1 MFPVGY
7 FPVSTGGGGD
17 AEMDPTLVADVA
29 SLKQWRDTIVPEA
42 YRTSTTAWSN
52 LVSRPEVQSSI
63 FLPTQGQPGD
73 EAYEN
78 ELLLTQGQ
86 GIVLMQAVGD
96 AFYAPKGLVND
107 VTSVASQVNAVD
119 RRTTFEMG
127 MVITDRVSQKRY
139 IVHPLYPPA
148 IVPYPTHEFLT
159 QDAFFIGYSPQTN
172 TFSGWRDSVTQDPKY
187 DWNFGLATQAAYTT
201 QPAIEFPDPAKHPL
215 GIRLLSNQWMANPGL
230 FWPNKGTMFLVY
242 TWVTAPT
249 AVSLLI
255 SSRTSPGTVHPNYH
269 WSRRDFQQFTS
280 SSSYTYN
287 SPQTYADSVVRTP
300 YVVGLSW
307 DNTVNPP
314 RITVCDPQAIAEHRF
329 NASIGQD
336 ESVRLDY
343 GSPNQ
348 QGAEI
353 ARVKGHATV
362 FDADLLIE
370 PTNQGNRLTV
380 MGRPSDASNP
390 DRIVHYL
397 GIWRNTY
404 MNWEMMT
411 HVRERLRQRYC
422 VGPFSYALP
431 PGINDAPT
439 VAPVVLPETDH
450 VEPPTS
456 DIGSFQTE

>member
-1 MFPVGY
+1 
-7 FPVSTGGGGD
+7 
-17 AEMDPTLVADVA
+17 MDPTLVADVA

-63 FLPTQGQPGD
+63 YLPTQGQPGD
-73 EAYEN
+73 EVYEN
-78 ELLLTQGQ
+78 ERLLTQGQ
-86 GIVLMQAVGD
+86 GMVLVQAVGD
-96 AFYAPKGLVND
+96 AYYAPKDLENT
-107 VTSVASQVNAVD
+107 VTSIGSQVNAVD
-119 RRTTFEMG
+119 RRTTFG
-127 MVITDRVSQKRY
+127 LGLAITDRVSQKRY
-139 IVHPLYPPA
+139 IVHPLYTPA
-148 IVPYPTHEFLT
+148 IAPYPTHEFLT
-159 QDAFFIGYSPQTN
+159 QDAFFIGYSAQTN

-187 DWNFGLATQAAYTT
+187 DWNFGLATQAAGTT
-201 QPAIEFPDPAKHPL
+201 KPAIEFPDPAKHPL
-215 GIRLLSNQWMANPGL
+215 GIRLLSNQWMSNPGL
-230 FWPNKGTMFLVY
+230 FWPNKGTIFLVY
-242 TWVTAPT
+242 SWVTAPT
-249 AVSLLI
+249 ALTAFVLTRNLEAVQE
-255 SSRTSPGTVHPNYH
+255 TPNYI
-269 WSRRDFQQFTS
+269 WARQELAQYASGV
-280 SSSYTYN
+280 TYKYA
-287 SPQTYADSVVRTP
+287 SPQTYADSALRTP

-307 DNTVNPP
+307 DHTVNPP
-314 RITVCDPQAIAEHRF
+314 RITFCDAQAIAEHRY

-343 GSPNQ
+343 GSPNT

-362 FDADLLIE
+362 YDDTLLKE
-370 PTNQGNRLTV
+370 STNQGNRMSVLS
-380 MGRPSDASNP
+380 RPKDTTYP
-390 DRIVHYL
+390 DRIVHYM
-397 GIWRNTY
+397 GIWRHTY

-456 DIGSFQTE
+456 DIGSFQVEE